1 MIGPYVA
8 KGERPKGSYW
18 WLRSAGCAPVCHG
31 AETGA
36 KELKRNKGQQVT
48 GWTVRLRNLAFVW
61 TTDTRPAIHWSHDLS
76 LLLRI
81 MYGVVQ

>member
-18 WLRSAGCAPVCHG
+18 WLRSAGCAPACHG

-36 KELKRNKGQQVT
+36 KEHERNKGQQVT
-48 GWTVRLRNLAFVW
+48 GWTVHLRNIAFVW
-61 TTDTRPAIHWSHDLS
+61 TTDAGLPFTGHMTFLCFC
-76 LLLRI
+76 
-81 MYGVVQ
+81 G